1 MEASLSDERML
12 EVVLDTVDEPAVQKI
27 ETELAPLNPKR
38 ARPTRDLLTV
48 LTIIATVAAI
58 VKTLLEI
65 RSELRKSRSDGKV
78 RIRNADRD
86 ELDLIASSE
95 DQIRAFIENSMPP
108 G

>member
-12 EVVLDTVDEPAVQKI
+12 EIVLDTVSEPTVQKI
-27 ETELAPLNPKR
+27 EAELAPLNPKR

-48 LTIIATVAAI
+48 LTIIATAASI

-65 RSELRKSRSDGKV
+65 RNELRKGKNDGET
-78 RIRNADRD
+78 RIRNAERD

-95 DQIRAFIENSMPP
+95 DQIRAFIEKSMPP